1 MLNFLKYVLATIV
14 GLLLFSFISILIM
27 IGIIA
32 SSASKDEVKIAE
44 NSVLELK
51 LDRPISERDPHNP
64 LQELGFSS
72 GPFSGFMSSTD
83 GLDQIKASI
92 RKAKTDDNIKGI
104 FLNMRFVDAGM
115 AKLEE
120 IRNELIDFK
129 ESGKFI
135 VSYTDLSNEKA
146 YYLASVADKIYL
158 NPAGTMEFN
167 GMSSEVYF
175 FKGTLDKLDVKP
187 QIFKVGEFKSAVEPW
202 ILDKLSDPARKQMQS
217 FLNSINDFQLRNIA
231 KSRNKTYEELKNMSD
246 ELLVRSPEDA
256 QKYGLITDIGYL
268 DQAISYMKDKA
279 GLEDDAKMELVQF
292 SKYKKT
298 KGEKSSGSSKN
309 RIAVIYAEGDI
320 VDGKGDEDEI
330 GSERYAEAIRKARTD
345 DKVKAVV
352 LRISS
357 PGGSALASDVIWRE
371 IQLTKKVKPVIASMS
386 DMAASGGYYIAM
398 GCDTIVA
405 HPNTITGSIGVF
417 GIIPNVKGFL
427 NNKLGIT
434 VDNVNTGKYSD
445 VPTITRPMTEFE
457 KQVVQQQIDQVY
469 DVFTRKAAEGR
480 NMTQDKLKEIASGR
494 VWSGSEAKER
504 NLVDVFGG
512 LEKAIEIAASK
523 AKLEKGDY
531 RLTEL
536 PARQGLFE
544 SLFGEA
550 QKEVKETQVKA
561 ELGELYP
568 MYKMYKKVEKIQ
580 GIQTRLPYD
589 LSVE

>member
-1 MLNFLKYVLATIV
+1 
-14 GLLLFSFISILIM
+14 M

-32 SSASKDEVKIAE
+32 STASKDEVRIVE

-51 LDRPISERDPHNP
+51 LDRPIAERDPQDP
-64 LQELGFSS
+64 LQELGFSF
-72 GPFSGFMSSTD
+72 GGLSSTD

-129 ESGKFI
+129 KSGKFI
-135 VSYTDLSNEKA
+135 VSYTDLSQEKA
-146 YYLASVADKIYL
+146 YYLASVADKIYV
-158 NPAGTMEFN
+158 NPLATVEFN

-175 FKGTLDKLDVKP
+175 FKGTLDKLDIKP
-187 QIFKVGEFKSAVEPW
+187 QIFKVGEFKSAVEPFF
-202 ILDKLSDPARKQMQS
+202 LEKMSEPARLQMES
-217 FLNSINDFQLRNIA
+217 FLNSINDYQLRNIA
-231 KSRNKTYEELKNMSD
+231 KARNKSYEELKNISD
-246 ELLVRSPEDA
+246 NLLVRDA
-256 QKYGLITDIGYL
+256 DDAKKYGLVTDVGYY
-268 DQAISYMKDKA
+268 DEAIAYLKEKS
-279 GLEDDAKMELVQF
+279 GVEEDGKLELVQL
-292 SKYKKT
+292 SKYKKAEG
-298 KGEKSSGSSKN
+298 KKESKSSKN

-320 VDGKGDEDEI
+320 VDGKGDDDEI
-330 GSERYAEAIRKARTD
+330 GSERYAEAIRKARLD

-357 PGGSALASDVIWRE
+357 PGGSALASDVMWRE

-386 DMAASGGYYIAM
+386 DMAASGGYYLAM

-417 GIIPNVKGFL
+417 GIIPNIQGFM

-434 VDNVNTGKYSD
+434 IDNVKTGKYSD
-445 VPTITRPMTEFE
+445 VPTLTRPMTEFE
-457 KQVVQQQIDQVY
+457 QEVVQRQINQIY
-469 DVFTRKAAEGR
+469 DVFTKKAAEGR
-480 NMTQDKLKEIASGR
+480 SMSQDKLKEYASGR
-494 VWSGSEAKER
+494 VWSGAEAKER

-512 LEKAIEIAASK
+512 LETAIEIAAAK
-523 AKLEKGDY
+523 ANIKDDY
-531 RLTEL
+531 RITEL
-536 PARQGLFE
+536 PARKSFLEELMGDAGKQ
-544 SLFGEA
+544 
-550 QKEVKETQVKA
+550 VKETQVKA

-568 MYKMYKKVEKIQ
+568 LYNMYKKVEHIQ
-580 GIQTRLPYD
+580 GIQTRMPYN

>member
-14 GLLLFSFISILIM
+14 GLLLFAFISILIL
-27 IGIIA
+27 IGIAA
-32 SSASKDEVKIAE
+32 SAASDKEVKIVE

-51 LDRPISERDPHNP
+51 LDNPITERDPHNP
-64 LQELGFSS
+64 WQELGFAF
-72 GPFSGFMSSTD
+72 GGLSSTD

-129 ESGKFI
+129 KSGKFV
-135 VSYTDLSNEKA
+135 VSYTDMANEKA
-146 YYLASVADKIYL
+146 YYLSSVADKIYV
-158 NPAGTMEFN
+158 NPLGTMEFN

-175 FKGTLDKLDVKP
+175 FKGTLDKLDIKP
-187 QIFKVGEFKSAVEPW
+187 QIFKVGEFKSAVEPFF
-202 ILDKLSDPARKQMQS
+202 LDKMSDPARLQMQS

-231 KSRNKTYEELKNMSD
+231 KARNKTYEELKNISD
-246 ELLVRSPEDA
+246 NLLVRDA
-256 QKYGLITDIGYL
+256 ADAKKYGLITDVGYY
-268 DQAISYMKDKA
+268 DEAITYLKKKA
-279 GLEDDAKMELVQF
+279 GIKEDGKLELISF
-292 SKYKKT
+292 SKYKKAEG
-298 KGEKSSGSSKN
+298 KKEKNSSKN

-320 VDGKGDEDEI
+320 VDGKGDDDEI
-330 GSERYAEAIRKARTD
+330 GSERYAEAIRKARLD

-357 PGGSALASDVIWRE
+357 PGGSALASDVMWRE
-371 IQLTKKVKPVIASMS
+371 IQLTRKVKPVIASMS
-386 DMAASGGYYIAM
+386 DVAASGGYYLAM

-417 GIIPNVKGFL
+417 GIIPNIQGFM

-434 VDNVNTGKYSD
+434 IDNVKTGKYSD
-445 VPTITRPMTEFE
+445 VPTLTRPMTAFE
-457 KQVVQQQIDQVY
+457 QEVVQRQINQIY
-469 DVFTRKAAEGR
+469 DVFTKKAAEGR
-480 NMTQDKLKEIASGR
+480 GMTQDKLKEYASGR
-494 VWSGSEAKER
+494 VWSGAEAKQR
-504 NLVDVFGG
+504 NLVDMFGG
-512 LEKAIEIAASK
+512 LETAIEVAAAK
-523 AKLEKGDY
+523 ANIKNDY

-536 PARQGLFE
+536 PARKSFLEELVGDAGSQVK
-544 SLFGEA
+544 A
-550 QKEVKETQVKA
+550 QYVKA

-568 MYKMYKKVEKIQ
+568 LYNMYKKVEHLQ
-580 GIQTRLPYD
+580 GIQTRMLYN